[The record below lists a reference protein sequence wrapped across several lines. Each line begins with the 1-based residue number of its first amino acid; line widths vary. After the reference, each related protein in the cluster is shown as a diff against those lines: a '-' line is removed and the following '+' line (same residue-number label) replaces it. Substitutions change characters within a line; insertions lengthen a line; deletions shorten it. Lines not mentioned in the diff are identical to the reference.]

1 MTAASGKAVRQY
13 EVATS
18 HVICMNRLCCACT
31 IERRSRLTS
40 VSDVV
45 GTERCMHYRKRYS
58 SSAIG
63 PRGA

>member
-45 GTERCMHYRKRYS
+45 GTDRSIHEMKRYPW
-58 SSAIG
+58 SAIG